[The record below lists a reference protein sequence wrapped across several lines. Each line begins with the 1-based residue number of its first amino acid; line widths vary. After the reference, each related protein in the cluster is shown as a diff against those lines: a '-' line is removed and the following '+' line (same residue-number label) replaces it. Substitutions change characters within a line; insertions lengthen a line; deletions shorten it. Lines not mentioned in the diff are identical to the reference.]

1 MLTVLAAAAVVTRGC
16 AIRTALRARNR
27 QSANRNMPARLQAV
41 LEAGRA
47 HRAKAKTGSMYAAQ
61 HAERNQERDDELLRV
76 RFSRMGGAASGQDH
90 PFANLRVT
98 TAESH
103 APGASM
109 TVILEGLTW
118 TPGIPPGR
126 YTLTRELVE
135 FLANS
140 PSHIVNYKLNT
151 MVPLDPHFT
160 VNETRDRQEWQRL
173 HGPAAPQHGATAP
186 PSTGRGGGGM
196 MPSPDPGYD
205 SADDLYS

>member
-1 MLTVLAAAAVVTRGC
+1 
-16 AIRTALRARNR
+16 
-27 QSANRNMPARLQAV
+27 MPARLQIV

-47 HRAKAKTGSMYAAQ
+47 HRTKAKTGSMYSAH
-61 HAERNQERDDELLRV
+61 HAERNQERDDELLSA
-76 RFSRMGGAASGQDH
+76 RFSRMGGGPVSDQDH

-109 TVILEGLTW
+109 TVILEGPTRTL
-118 TPGIPPGR
+118 GIPSGR

-140 PSHIVNYKLNT
+140 PSHIVNYNLNT
-151 MVPLDPHFT
+151 MVPHDPHFT
-160 VNETRDRQEWQRL
+160 VNETRDREEWQRL
-173 HGPAAPQHGATAP
+173 HGPAVPQRDATESS
-186 PSTGRGGGGM
+186 STGRGGRGA
-196 MPSPDPGYD
+196 MPQPDPGYD

>member
-1 MLTVLAAAAVVTRGC
+1 M
-16 AIRTALRARNR
+16 
-27 QSANRNMPARLQAV
+27 SARLQTV

-47 HRAKAKTGSMYAAQ
+47 HRAKAKTGSMYSAH
-61 HAERNQERDDELLRV
+61 HAERNQERDDELLRE
-76 RFSRMGGAASGQDH
+76 RFRRMGGGPTSGQDN

-109 TVILEGLTW
+109 TVILEGLTQ

-140 PSHIVNYKLNT
+140 PSHIVNYKLNVL
-151 MVPLDPHFT
+151 VPHDPHFT

-173 HGPAAPQHGATAP
+173 HGPAVPQRDATESL
-186 PSTGRGGGGM
+186 STGRGGRGT
-196 MPSPDPGYD
+196 MPQSDPGYD